1 MIEILALKSD
11 LMEYD
16 YCTSTD
22 RPLKEAQLFPQ
33 FPMER
38 SGQVN
43 ILSANDFVRQHI
55 LPPQPTLDKKVVQ
68 ISESFVLFFGT
79 AFLCVTF
86 AVLELPV

>member
-1 MIEILALKSD
+1 MIEILTLKSD
-11 LMEYD
+11 RTEYD
-16 YCTSTD
+16 YSTSTD

-43 ILSANDFVRQHI
+43 ILGANDFVGQHI

-68 ISESFVLFFGT
+68 ISESSVLFFGT
-79 AFLCVTF
+79 GFLCVTF
-86 AVLELPV
+86 AVLELTV